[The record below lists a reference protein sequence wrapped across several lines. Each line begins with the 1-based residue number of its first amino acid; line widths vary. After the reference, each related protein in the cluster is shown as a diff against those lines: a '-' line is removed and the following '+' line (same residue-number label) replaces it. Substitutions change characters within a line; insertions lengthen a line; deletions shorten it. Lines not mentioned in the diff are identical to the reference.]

1 MVHMQKKNV
10 SDVNTK
16 SSKVK
21 KDERIVI
28 HLEKLLAALDYHETN
43 TTVQS
48 VIPKAT

>member
-16 SSKVK
+16 SNEVK

-28 HLEKLLAALDYHETN
+28 HLEKLLAALDYHETKA
-43 TTVQS
+43 VQS
-48 VIPKAT
+48 VIPKVT